1 MAAARDSDRVR
12 DSDAECLL
20 CEPCLSLAPDVA
32 MVLRGGQVC
41 TFGPELREV
50 FYRVL
55 WREYGVG
62 PTTLETMAR
71 AGTLATSRLPHPCGE
86 LCVSNVILGS
96 GCIWNLVVACAA
108 RLRRAPPLFMRPSAV

>member
-41 TFGPELREV
+41 TFGHERREV

-55 WREYGVG
+55 WRENGVG

-71 AGTLATSRLPHPCGE
+71 AGTLATSRLPHPCGK
-86 LCVSNVILGS
+86 LCVSNVIYWFRMYREF
-96 GCIWNLVVACAA
+96 GCCLCCAIA
-108 RLRRAPPLFMRPSAV
+108 ASPPPLFM

>member
-1 MAAARDSDRVR
+1 MAAARDFDSVR

-20 CEPCLSLAPDVA
+20 CEPCFSRAPDVA

-41 TFGPELREV
+41 SFGPELSEV

-62 PTTLETMAR
+62 PTALENMAR
-71 AGTLATSRLPHPCGE
+71 AGTLATTRLPHPCGK
-86 LCVSNVILGS
+86 LYVSHTSFG
-96 GCIWNLVVACAA
+96 
-108 RLRRAPPLFMRPSAV
+108 